1 MNGDEE
7 QRSVFL
13 ARFSSMEI
21 AVAGMIGAVILV
33 VLLIVAASIT

>member
-13 ARFSSMEI
+13 ARFSSTEI

-33 VLLIVAASIT
+33 VLLIVAGTIT

>member
-13 ARFSSMEI
+13 ARFSSTEI
-21 AVAGMIGAVILV
+21 ALAGMIGGVILV